1 MNFIIENK
9 KDLTIFR
16 IQEKRLDASLAPEL
30 KSQILMLVAE
40 GKKYLIIDL
49 AQVDTIDSSG
59 IGALLIAHRHTA
71 EHEGFAA
78 FIGVHGNVKDLLQMM
93 QLHKQL
99 YIFSSV
105 QEVLHNLEEVE
116 ETEEVKTKT
125 VEEEEEEEE
134 DIDPLPELDE
144 VDLSAESDLAL
155 SEEQLDEASLD
166 VSEFPDETAAEFSEA
181 EEEKEELTPKK
192 PAKTK
197 KSAKVSKPSKA
208 SKPAKAKSAK
218 AKSATAKKKSSPK
231 AKSATAKKKSSP
243 KAKSATAKKKSS
255 STVKSKKK

>member
-134 DIDPLPELDE
+134 EEDIDPLPELDE

-231 AKSATAKKKSSP
+231 AKSATAKKKSS
-243 KAKSATAKKKSS
+243 

>member
-125 VEEEEEEEE
+125 VEEEEEE

-231 AKSATAKKKSSP
+231 AKSATAKKKSS
-243 KAKSATAKKKSS
+243 

>member
-105 QEVLHNLEEVE
+105 QEVLRNLEEVE

-125 VEEEEEEEE
+125 VEEEEEE

-144 VDLSAESDLAL
+144 LDLSAESDLAL

>member
-105 QEVLHNLEEVE
+105 QEVLRNLEEVE

-231 AKSATAKKKSSP
+231 AKSATAKKKSS
-243 KAKSATAKKKSS
+243 

>member
-105 QEVLHNLEEVE
+105 QEVLRNLEEVE

-125 VEEEEEEEE
+125 VEEEEEEE
-134 DIDPLPELDE
+134 IDPLPELDE

-231 AKSATAKKKSSP
+231 AKSATAKKKSS
-243 KAKSATAKKKSS
+243 

>member
-105 QEVLHNLEEVE
+105 QEVLRNLEEVE

-125 VEEEEEEEE
+125 VEEEEEE

-144 VDLSAESDLAL
+144 LDLSAESDLAL

-231 AKSATAKKKSSP
+231 AKSATAKKKSS
-243 KAKSATAKKKSS
+243 

>member
-125 VEEEEEEEE
+125 VEEEEEEE

-218 AKSATAKKKSSPK
+218 AKSATAKKKSS
-231 AKSATAKKKSSP
+231 
-243 KAKSATAKKKSS
+243 

>member
-105 QEVLHNLEEVE
+105 QEVLRNLEEVE

-125 VEEEEEEEE
+125 VEEEEE

-144 VDLSAESDLAL
+144 LDLSAESDLAL

-231 AKSATAKKKSSP
+231 AKSATAKKKSS
-243 KAKSATAKKKSS
+243 

>member
-105 QEVLHNLEEVE
+105 QEVLRNLEEVE

-125 VEEEEEEEE
+125 VEEEEEEE

-144 VDLSAESDLAL
+144 LDLSAESDLAL

-231 AKSATAKKKSSP
+231 AKSATAKKKSS
-243 KAKSATAKKKSS
+243 

>member
-125 VEEEEEEEE
+125 VEEEEEE

-218 AKSATAKKKSSPK
+218 AKSATAKKKSS
-231 AKSATAKKKSSP
+231 
-243 KAKSATAKKKSS
+243 

>member
-105 QEVLHNLEEVE
+105 QEVLRNLEEVE

-125 VEEEEEEEE
+125 VEEEEEE

-231 AKSATAKKKSSP
+231 AKSATAKKKSS
-243 KAKSATAKKKSS
+243 